1 MEKLTIKEAAE
12 RCGISTDAIRK
23 RVDRGTLESVKE
35 GRVRLIPR
43 AALEEAGLWPGS
55 NGGEGAEP
63 AAASA
68 EPAADAEP
76 EAAAAEPA
84 AAEPAAADSGP
95 TSEQIAQRAYEIHR
109 DEGGDEVENWLRAER
124 ELREA

>member
-63 AAASA
+63 AA
-68 EPAADAEP
+68 DAEP

>member
-1 MEKLTIKEAAE
+1 VEKLTIKQAAE

-23 RVDRGTLESVKE
+23 RVDRGTLESVQE

-43 AALEEAGLWPGS
+43 TALEEAGLWPGS

-63 AAASA
+63 AASSA
-68 EPAADAEP
+68 EPAA
-76 EAAAAEPA
+76 AAA
-84 AAEPAAADSGP
+84 GP
-95 TSEQIAQRAYEIHR
+95 TTEQIAQRAYEIHR
-109 DEGGDEVENWLRAER
+109 DEGGDEVDNWLRAER

>member
-84 AAEPAAADSGP
+84 AADSGP